1 MPFIASHSK
10 YPIHIFRTP
19 KPYLQNMSAINSDD
33 RTSKQYKYWSFFH
46 SGSRSA
52 PQQSI
57 MTKCVPPEH
66 LGKVR
71 KSFSMYYFMI
81 PFLPFQIFSIF
92 GAISTLLGMAMSYLN
107 TMVPFLAR
115 KNSLNRLST
124 NLQKVVLPSNLILQN
139 PFLVVKCHR
148 ISFSPVVQFDT
159 RELSWGLLLLG
170 SWIWCDQYGS
180 HCLCFVILAIFYH
193 DGICPDTHY
202 HLIGNNLAVYII
214 FNILII

>member
-1 MPFIASHSK
+1 MC
-10 YPIHIFRTP
+10 
-19 KPYLQNMSAINSDD
+19 LQNISERLESLFQCTIL
-33 RTSKQYKYWSFFH
+33 WF
-46 SGSRSA
+46 
-52 PQQSI
+52 
-57 MTKCVPPEH
+57 
-66 LGKVR
+66 
-71 KSFSMYYFMI
+71 
-81 PFLPFQIFSIF
+81 PFCLFQIFSIF

-115 KNSLNRLST
+115 KNSLNRLFT

-202 HLIGNNLAVYII
+202 HLIGNNLAAYII
-214 FNILII
+214 YNILMI